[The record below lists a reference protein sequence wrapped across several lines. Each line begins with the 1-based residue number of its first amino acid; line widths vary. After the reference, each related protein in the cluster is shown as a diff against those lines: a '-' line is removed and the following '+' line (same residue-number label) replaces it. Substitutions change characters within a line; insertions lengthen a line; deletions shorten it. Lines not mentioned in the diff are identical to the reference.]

1 MMKLG
6 SIKSRQYVIILLI
19 ILLLSVGALNIYFYT
34 IVESSEHQ
42 LTRIISLEKFFSD
55 ILVKE
60 IHAFKA
66 PAEYEKLVN
75 SYSALRRNFYD
86 ILTDTEDEY
95 LADRLDYSE
104 KYFNVYRQAIYLN
117 NSVKK
122 SFNGLINSIRYI
134 HEHHIVYL
142 KNLMRHGSVE
152 TDFYGD
158 ENFHRSSDRSASE
171 IDIIQIAAS
180 MQTSL
185 LDIVSIFD
193 EADQNPNSV
202 GIKAKFSRRMEK
214 LNHQIN
220 TFESYSLDAQDGILV
235 EELLMTSR
243 QLAASFSGLLEIEES
258 KALYLNCLDAK
269 KDKIVQAFEQK
280 NKQLVQANRRLKQTI
295 ETLQF
300 ISLVVAL
307 LVASAIIMFG
317 KKIKDEAVK
326 TVDEAR
332 KIQDDISYQIQVDEA
347 LSLEFRI
354 IFNALNTMTCKI
366 NSYIQQLQESE
377 KKYRL
382 LVENQTD
389 MIVKFDEAGDLL
401 FVSPSVC
408 KTFNR
413 TSQELMGSPFIGLFD
428 DHGRQ
433 QFLDAIKKVTVPPHN
448 SFVEIFAET
457 IDGGRYQAWLNTALL
472 DAEGRLD
479 SVIGVGR
486 DIHAQKLAEGAIRRL
501 SRAIEAS
508 PASVVITD
516 PNGTIEYVN
525 PKFVEVTG
533 FSSEETL
540 GNNPRI
546 LNSGTQPS
554 EMYDTLWETISSGR
568 EWRGEFCNRKK
579 NGEIYWESAAIA
591 PVSDETGKITHYVA
605 VKEDITDRRKYEK
618 TLEKARKSAEAAAQA
633 KSLFLANMSHEI
645 RTPLNAVLGFI
656 DLSLEDASLPDLHR
670 EYLGI
675 AQNSAKSLLGIINDI
690 LDISKLE
697 SGKVTLEKR
706 PFDLRRLLEQIRESM
721 NIIIQE
727 KQLDLLLDLDPSVS
741 GLFVGDDSRLRQVVV
756 NLLNNAIKFTDKGH
770 VLIRVKPAEEEKDG
784 FHFMVEDTGIGIPG
798 ERLGAIFEPFTQAD
812 QTMTRRFG
820 GTGLGTAICRELVE
834 LMGGRIWVAS
844 EEGTGT
850 WFHFIL
856 PLTSV
861 DKKTQLPAPAQAS
874 VRSNTVTKRSFNVLL
889 VEDVPINIQLAQTR
903 LESQKHHVTV
913 AWNGRQAI
921 DAHKKEDVDIIL
933 MDIQMPEMC
942 GIEATKLIRSAE
954 SGSGCHIPIIAM
966 TASVTQEETTG
977 YQDVGIDAVV
987 PKPVDFVYL
996 EELMETLVPAN
1007 AGRKLDE
1014 SPQVTFVA
1022 VDSELSSMEGIDIEK
1037 AMAAWQEKQVY
1048 EEALLSFLDKYRN
1061 TAAELVQLLE
1071 KGDVNNARQ
1080 VTHALKGVAANLFI
1094 GDVAEIAGRIEKRL
1108 RQNRLDDARGLLPD
1122 LKKTLETV
1130 IMSIERIKPQ
1140 QAPSE
1145 PIEKEFDRASV
1156 KKLFY
1161 ETLSAFEQFS
1171 PYAVEPILSQLGD
1184 HIGKHRLVSIAK
1196 PMNEFNFDEAKRQTL
1211 KLAQRLDLNLED

>member
-1 MMKLG
+1 MKLG

-19 ILLLSVGALNIYFYT
+19 ILLLSVGALNIYFYS

-42 LTRIISLEKFFSD
+42 LTRVIRLEKFFSD
-55 ILVKE
+55 ILVRE

-66 PAEYEKLVN
+66 PAAYEKLVN
-75 SYSALRRNFYD
+75 SYSALRRDFYD
-86 ILTDTEDEY
+86 ILTVTEDEY
-95 LADRLDYSE
+95 LTDRLDYSE
-104 KYFNVYRQAIYLN
+104 KYFNVYRQAAYLN
-117 NSVKK
+117 NSVSR
-122 SFNGLINSIRYI
+122 SFNELINSIRYI

-171 IDIIQIAAS
+171 IDIIKIASS

-185 LDIVSIFD
+185 FDIVSIFD
-193 EADQNPNSV
+193 EADQNPNAV
-202 GIKAKFSRRMEK
+202 GIKKKFSRRMEK

-235 EELLMTSR
+235 EELLRTSR
-243 QLAASFSGLLEIEES
+243 QLAASFSDLLEIEDS
-258 KALYLNCLDAK
+258 KALYLNSLDTK
-269 KDKIVQAFEQK
+269 KAQLVQLFEQK
-280 NKQLVQANRRLKQTI
+280 NERLVQANRRLKQTI

-307 LVASAIIMFG
+307 LVGSAIILFG
-317 KKIKDEAVK
+317 KKIKDEAIK
-326 TVDEAR
+326 TVEEAR
-332 KIQDDISYQIQVDEA
+332 KIQDDISYQIQVDGQI
-347 LSLEFRI
+347 SLEFRI
-354 IFNALNTMTCKI
+354 IFNALNTMTYKI

-389 MIVKFDEAGDLL
+389 MIVKFDAAGHLL

-413 TSQELMGSPFIGLFD
+413 TSQELMGRSFTGLFD

-433 QFLDAIKKVTVPPHN
+433 KFLDAIEKVAVPPHN

-457 IDGGRYQAWLNTALL
+457 IDGHRYQAWLNTAVV
-472 DAEGRLD
+472 DANGRLD

-486 DIHAQKLAEGAIRRL
+486 DIHAQKLAEDAIRRL

-516 PNGTIEYVN
+516 RNGTIEYVN

-533 FSSEETL
+533 FTSEEAV

-546 LNSGTQPS
+546 LNSGRQPS
-554 EMYDTLWETISSGR
+554 EMYETLWGTISSGR
-568 EWRGEFCNRKK
+568 EWRGVFCNRKK
-579 NGEIYWESAAIA
+579 NGDIYWESAAIA
-591 PVSDETGKITHYVA
+591 PVSDETGNITHYVA
-605 VKEDITDRRKYEK
+605 VKEDITDRRQYEK

-656 DLSLEDASLPDLHR
+656 DLSLEDAALPDVHR

-697 SGKVTLEKR
+697 SGKLTLEKR
-706 PFDLRRLLEQIRESM
+706 PFDLRRLLEEIRESM

-727 KQLDLLLDLDPSVS
+727 KQLDLRLDLDPSVS
-741 GLFVGDDSRLRQVVV
+741 GLFFGDDLRLRQVVV

-770 VLIRVKPAEEEKDG
+770 VLIRVKPSEEEKG
-784 FHFMVEDTGIGIPG
+784 CFHFMVEDTGIGIPV
-798 ERLGAIFEPFTQAD
+798 ERLGSIFEPFTQAD
-812 QTMTRRFG
+812 QTITRRFG

-856 PLTSV
+856 PFTSV
-861 DKKTQLPAPAQAS
+861 DKNPQLLTPAQES
-874 VRSNTVTKRSFNVLL
+874 VRSSTAVKRCFNVLL
-889 VEDVPINIQLAQTR
+889 VEDVPINIKLAQTR
-903 LESQKHHVTV
+903 LERQKHHVTI

-921 DAHKKEDVDIIL
+921 EAYEKEDVDIIL
-933 MDIQMPEMC
+933 MDIQMPEMD

-966 TASVTQEETTG
+966 TASVTQEETIE
-977 YQDVGIDAVV
+977 YQNAGIDAVA
-987 PKPVDFVYL
+987 PKPIDFKYL
-996 EELMETLVPAN
+996 SELMNDLVPAN
-1007 AGRKLDE
+1007 AGRELDE
-1014 SPQVTFVA
+1014 SPKVTCVA
-1022 VDSELSSMEGIDIEK
+1022 VDSKLSPMEGIDIDK

-1048 EEALLSFLDKYRN
+1048 EEALLSFSDKYGN
-1061 TAAELVQLLE
+1061 TAAELVRLLE
-1071 KGDVNNARQ
+1071 KADIDNARQ
-1080 VTHALKGVAANLFI
+1080 VNHALKGVAANLFI
-1094 GDVAEIAGRIEKRL
+1094 GDVAKIAGRIEKRL
-1108 RQNRLDDARGLLPD
+1108 RQNRLDDARALLPG
-1122 LKKTLETV
+1122 LQNTLETAS
-1130 IMSIERIKPQ
+1130 MSIERIKRQ

-1145 PIEKEFDRASV
+1145 PIEKAFDRPSV
-1156 KKLFY
+1156 KRLFH
-1161 ETLSAFEQFS
+1161 ETLAALEQFS
-1171 PYAVEPILSQLGD
+1171 PYAVNPVLSQLGD
-1184 HIGKHRLVSIAK
+1184 HIGKHCLVSIANHI
-1196 PMNEFNFDEAKRQTL
+1196 NEFNFDEAKRQTL